1 MLIYTEY
8 IYSYIPNFIS
18 LT

>member
-8 IYSYIPNFIS
+8 KTGCESA
-18 LT
+18 TDTC